1 MISCC
6 REGIKMELRNLKTF
20 IRVAASQNF
29 TKAGEELGYSQSNV
43 SAQIKQLEQELG
55 LKLFD
60 RIGKYAYLS
69 AYGETLLP
77 LAHQIVSATDEMIN
91 IAKTPS
97 EMEGTIRVG
106 MTDSLYELLLET
118 VLINFHR
125 KYPGVRIELSMDPVM
140 SITSQLQHGQLDTA
154 CIIHN
159 VLPSS
164 EWVVWDSIEIPIVLV
179 ANPEHPLSQKKKVRP
194 EQLAGQSLILMEASA
209 PYSVGFTEFMESRN
223 MECRPFLRLQSA
235 NAACRLVEQEKE
247 FLAVL
252 PEYTVKSAAANGRVR
267 VLPLAEWHYEQ
278 YVQLILHR
286 NKVMTPQIL
295 GFLTE
300 LRDILHRAI
309 EEQVY
314 IMAY

>member
-1 MISCC
+1 
-6 REGIKMELRNLKTF
+6 MELRNLRTF
-20 IRVAASQNF
+20 IKVASSQNF

-77 LAHQIVSATDEMIN
+77 LAHQIVSAADQMVN
-91 IAKTPS
+91 ISKSPS

-106 MTDSLYELLLET
+106 MTDSLYELLLESA
-118 VLINFHR
+118 LIGFHR
-125 KYPGVRIELSMDPVM
+125 QYPRVRLELSLDPVT
-140 SITSQLQHGQLDTA
+140 SITEQLQHGQLDTA

-164 EWVVWDSIEIPIVLV
+164 EWVVWDSVEIPIVLV
-179 ANPEHPLSQKKKVRP
+179 AHPEHPLSRKKRVKP
-194 EQLAGQSLILMEASA
+194 AQLAGQQLILMEASA

-252 PEYTVKSAAANGRVR
+252 PEYTVRASAAKGKVQ
-267 VLPLAEWHYEQ
+267 VLSLAEWQ
-278 YVQLILHR
+278 YTQAVQLILHR
-286 NKVMTPQIL
+286 NKVMTPQIF

-300 LRDILHRAI
+300 IKRVLHRAL
-309 EEQVY
+309 EKENDTVSTEK
-314 IMAY
+314 